1 MKIRKFITAF
11 LGKSMEDI
19 KPNYFLQFISSKH
32 KIPIEVINKTPKTQ
46 VGYVRSVFM
55 QKETDIRKIGKYQVN
70 IQNLPPLGINF
81 DSETKTQEQ
90 GDDMEVKP
98 LIDTADILH
107 EEVNCFEQ
115 RPED

>member
-1 MKIRKFITAF
+1 
-11 LGKSMEDI
+11 
-19 KPNYFLQFISSKH
+19 
-32 KIPIEVINKTPKTQ
+32 
-46 VGYVRSVFM
+46 M

-81 DSETKTQEQ
+81 DSETKAQEQ

>member
-1 MKIRKFITAF
+1 
-11 LGKSMEDI
+11 
-19 KPNYFLQFISSKH
+19 
-32 KIPIEVINKTPKTQ
+32 
-46 VGYVRSVFM
+46 M

-70 IQNLPPLGINF
+70 IQNLPPMGINF

-107 EEVNCFEQ
+107 EEINCFEQ